1 MYVTS
6 GKWTKNRN
14 KLTLKGFDSLASLPK
29 ITIEKKKSNSDS
41 IKIFAADYN
50 NVPCEGLT
58 VDLYRPDG
66 SVYPGEGTD
75 SAGYLS
81 FSRKDFAAFLICF
94 QTSDIMNAPMFDFSG
109 DETEF
114 HIKTNYPNQI
124 YLDRP
129 LHFEKL
135 ESERYKIKN
144 DGLYIGRK
152 KIFKLL

>member
-1 MYVTS
+1 VYVTS

-14 KLTLKGFDSLASLPK
+14 KLILRGFDSLAILPK
-29 ITIEKKKSNSDS
+29 ITIEKRKSNSDS

-58 VDLYRPDG
+58 VDLYRLDG

-81 FSRKDFAAFLICF
+81 FSRKDFAALLIRF
-94 QTSDIMNAPMFDFSG
+94 QAGDIMNAPMFDFTEG
-109 DETEF
+109 ETEF
-114 HIKTNYPNQI
+114 HIKTNYPSQI

-135 ESERYKIKN
+135 ESQSYKIKN
-144 DGLYIGRK
+144 DGLYYGRK